1 MVNFFNTDSIRF
13 AKRLPDNYYDL
24 IWCDSPYGIGED
36 GASNHSRGKLAKPKL
51 YKSYQSG
58 DINPPTPADFKE
70 LFRVSKNQIIW
81 GANHF
86 IENLPEQN
94 SSSWIVWDKVN
105 GDNDF
110 ADCELAWTSFNC
122 AVRKF
127 TFRWA
132 GMLQQNMKNK
142 QERIHPNEKPIDLM
156 RWALRKY
163 ATAGQKIFSPYGGG
177 LGDAIA
183 CDMEGFDLS
192 ICEIDTDYFD
202 AGVKRF
208 ENYKR
213 QGVLFAPEQI
223 KHEQQKLIL

>member
-1 MVNFFNTDSIRF
+1 MISFHNIDCIEFMRS
-13 AKRLPDNYYDL
+13 KPDNYYDL
-24 IWCDSPYGIGED
+24 LWCDSPYGIGED
-36 GASNHSRGKLAKPKL
+36 GSKNHSRGGLALPKKYKPYL
-51 YKSYQSG
+51 G
-58 DINPPTPADFKE
+58 NDTNPPTPADFIE

-86 IENLPEQN
+86 IENLPKQN
-94 SSSWIVWDKVN
+94 SSSWIVWDKMN

-110 ADCELAWTSFNC
+110 ADCELAWTSFDC

-127 TFRWA
+127 VFRWA

-142 QERIHPNEKPIDLM
+142 QDRIHPNEKPIDLM

-163 ATAGQKIFSPYGGG
+163 ATIGQKIYSPYGGG

-183 CDMEGFDLS
+183 CDIEGFDLD
-192 ICEIDTDYFD
+192 ICEIDKEYFD

-208 ENYKR
+208 NEHKR
-213 QGVLFAPEQI
+213 QGVLFAPETV
-223 KHEQQKLIL
+223 KVEQLKLL